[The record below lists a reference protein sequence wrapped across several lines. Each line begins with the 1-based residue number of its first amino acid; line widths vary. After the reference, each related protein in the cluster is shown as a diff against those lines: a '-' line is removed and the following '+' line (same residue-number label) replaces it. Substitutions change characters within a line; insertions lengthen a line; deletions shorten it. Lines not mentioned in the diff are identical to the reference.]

1 MLLLSC
7 LAALVDQQPQ
17 IFFRKLTGEFMTTQY
32 KVIMGPAPYVS
43 NWSLLG
49 WLFGPSAK
57 NGTDGYQSTIDQ
69 MANDGWELDHV
80 IQNSMTV
87 TFFYFFPR
95 VYNFQML
102 VFKK

>member
-1 MLLLSC
+1 M
-7 LAALVDQQPQ
+7 A
-17 IFFRKLTGEFMTTQY
+17 TQY

-43 NWSLLG
+43 NLNFWN

-57 NGTDGYQSTIDQ
+57 KGTDGYQSTIDQ
-69 MANDGWELDHV
+69 MANDGWELDNV

-87 TFFYFFPR
+87 TLFFLLPR
-95 VYNFQML
+95 TYNFQML